1 MLWSRVIQ
9 SEFVAGLRMTA
20 FTGPTFASALIPA
33 ISPRSTNRC
42 DPGQCRLDVCSWQH
56 GWFHHRDVREYEPR
70 DPLNRVG
77 NQHARW
83 TSATEDTKSA
93 GRSPLRLR
101 VGVFLILL
109 WLVPFW
115 ALSPY
120 IAHSLS
126 ALSNPPSVAEVT
138 TAILVMQTIFGL
150 LGLWVAGTEVKAIVK
165 GSTKRH
171 AIAAIWS
178 IFVHGEIRDPGNNG
192 SDTKQSD
199 RHPTAPGETGGTGGA

>member
-1 MLWSRVIQ
+1 MTPVS
-9 SEFVAGLRMTA
+9 VAWTYALGNTGGSITA
-20 FTGPTFASALIPA
+20 MCEST
-33 ISPRSTNRC
+33 SPGTHSTELGINM
-42 DPGQCRLDVCSWQH
+42 
-56 GWFHHRDVREYEPR
+56 RD
-70 DPLNRVG
+70 G
-77 NQHARW
+77 

-93 GRSPLRLR
+93 GMSPLRLR

-178 IFVHGEIRDPGNNG
+178 IFLHGEIRDPGNNG
-192 SDTKQSD
+192 SD
-199 RHPTAPGETGGTGGA
+199 HETERPPPDGT